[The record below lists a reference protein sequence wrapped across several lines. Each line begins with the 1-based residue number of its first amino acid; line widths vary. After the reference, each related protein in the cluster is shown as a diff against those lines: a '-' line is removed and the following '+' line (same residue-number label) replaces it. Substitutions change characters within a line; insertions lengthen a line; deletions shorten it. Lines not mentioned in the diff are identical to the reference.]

1 MGPEGLLR
9 GSEHLLL
16 SQRTQGQF
24 LAAKS
29 GASHLP
35 VTPTPDKPNTV
46 SFQTQ
51 WI

>member
-1 MGPEGLLR
+1 MGLERLLS

-24 LAAKS
+24 LASKS
-29 GASHLP
+29 GASLLP
-35 VTPTPDKPNTV
+35 VTPTPDKPNIV